1 MMILTIILSAGF
13 VYITVNGS
21 VVPPGSVPMKLVN
34 HAGSPIELFWVDI
47 YSHIG
52 DLVKQTPKPLRN
64 STSTQI
70 NSYDT
75 HKFVV
80 KSLDPKKNSSAEF
93 VKGPKEE
100 DFIVTSDPETNELK
114 VIQKV
119 KNSEIMEKI
128 NLAASMCQKN
138 YTAGSEFS
146 SCVANEIMEDVA
158 RLSDSKTTMATYSD
172 LMASRLRNYTCAD
185 DTMPS
190 TEPSSSYQV
199 VIDETE
205 YTLGIFLNMT
215 NAKIWKVDNFITE
228 EECGVLIEHGRSRLT
243 RATVAA
249 EDGSSVLSKARQA
262 NQASYNLHKHNP
274 ETDPLW
280 NLFQRV
286 LGVTNVHTGMN
297 LKPPGQE
304 DFTIIQYNVE
314 DQYTPHCDG
323 TCDNSMHIPT
333 GRVATAV
340 LYCKVADKGG
350 STTFTKAD
358 VFVKPTVGT
367 ATFFS
372 YMGPDGRM
380 DDGYT
385 EHSGCP
391 VLEGEKWITTV
402 WMRDGVDDAHPWTSY
417 DPNGVKMLDGVE

>member
-1 MMILTIILSAGF
+1 
-13 VYITVNGS
+13 
-21 VVPPGSVPMKLVN
+21 MKLVN

-47 YSHIG
+47 YTNIG
-52 DLVKQTPKPLRN
+52 ELIKQTTKPLRN
-64 STSTQI
+64 TTATHI

-80 KSLDPKKNSSAEF
+80 KFLDPKKTSTAEF

-100 DFIVTSDPETNELK
+100 EIFVTLDPETNELK
-114 VIQKV
+114 IIQKL
-119 KNSEIMEKI
+119 KTSEIMEKI
-128 NLAASMCQKN
+128 NLATSLCQN
-138 YTAGSEFS
+138 LTGSEFS
-146 SCVANEIMEDVA
+146 NCVANGIVEDVT
-158 RLSDSKTTMATYSD
+158 RISDSKTTMTSYRD

-185 DTMPS
+185 ETMNT
-190 TEPSSSYQV
+190 TEPISSYQLLV
-199 VIDETE
+199 DNKE
-205 YTLGIFLNMT
+205 YTIDVFLNMT
-215 NAKIWKVDNFITE
+215 TAKIWKVDNFISE
-228 EECGVLIEHGRSRLT
+228 EECGVLMEHGRSRLT

-249 EDGSSVLSKARQA
+249 EDGSSVVSEHRKA

-286 LGVTNVHTGMN
+286 LGVTNYHAGFD